1 MDDLVL
7 ISHVGLWVLISALGG
22 LVFALARQLQGLN
35 ERIVPAGA
43 LMVNQTVW
51 TGQIAPV
58 ASAALLDG
66 SRIEFASAAW
76 FAGVAERSVL
86 LVFVAPDCP
95 ITRSLIPAI
104 HGIRRAEPWLEV
116 VLASDGGEVS
126 QHAAFVA
133 EHALQPFTYLL
144 SEELGRAYGI
154 SKIPYA
160 VLIDEHGSV
169 AALGMV
175 NSREHLESLFE
186 AKERNIVSIQ
196 DYFQNNEEPGNPDDA
211 AR

>member
-1 MDDLVL
+1 VDDLVL
-7 ISHVGLWVLISALGG
+7 ISHVGLWVLIFALGG
-22 LVFALARQLQGLN
+22 LVFALARQLHGLG

-43 LMVNQTVW
+43 LMVNQRVW
-51 TGQIAPV
+51 TGQMAPV
-58 ASAALLDG
+58 ASATRLDG
-66 SRIEFASAAW
+66 TRIEFASAAW
-76 FAGVAERSVL
+76 FAGFIDRSVL
-86 LVFVAPDCP
+86 LLFVAPDCP
-95 ITRSLIPAI
+95 ITKSLIPAI

-116 VLASDGGEVS
+116 VLASDGGEKS

-133 EHALQPFTYLL
+133 EHSLQPFTYLL

-160 VLIDEHGSV
+160 VLIDETGSV

-196 DYFQNNEEPGNPDDA
+196 DYFQNNEEPGTPDDA